1 MPNFDGGH
9 YFLTAL
15 IPIRSGLCRDPR
27 TDATVTS
34 HLHELRATLAALP
47 TAMQTPATE
56 KIGLNSPFARSTRTH
71 FARFAILDDVAFNGR
86 GQRDPIKVALKL
98 SPQPNVTDPVDR
110 LPCSYLIFV
119 VDFDADDGSEAARD
133 DYLAHLWSVMQEELR
148 SILMHCDGHEG
159 LTDAAGFARLVR
171 ACQVETTMPF
181 NDYWQG
187 APPLAPMPLKPL
199 LAPAIAAAGALLL
212 GLLGAVVAA
221 LMGGRAGSWLL
232 LALAGLLA
240 LPLALWWAYGRI
252 NAAGAR
258 PFPTAPHS
266 DLQGV
271 LKALYLQQKFTQL
284 AIDTQGATPAALHA
298 AFGEFLATHRPQ
310 DTATP
315 TQKPGVVRC

>member
-9 YFLTAL
+9 YFLTTL
-15 IPIRSGLCRDPR
+15 IPIRSGLCADPR

-47 TAMQTPATE
+47 TALQTPATE

-119 VDFDADDGSEAARD
+119 VDFDAANGSDAARD
-133 DYLAHLWSVMQEELR
+133 DYLTHLWSLMQDELR
-148 SILMHCDGHEG
+148 GILMHCDGHER
-159 LTDAAGFARLVR
+159 LVDAAGFVRLIR
-171 ACQVETTMPF
+171 DCQVETTMPF

-187 APPLAPMPLKPL
+187 APPLSPLPLKPL
-199 LAPAIAAAGALLL
+199 LVPAIVAAAALVLGVLAALLFRP
-212 GLLGAVVAA
+212 GF
-221 LMGGRAGSWLL
+221 WW
-232 LALAGLLA
+232 LALAGLVA
-240 LPLALWWAYGRI
+240 LPLALWWAYSRI
-252 NAAGAR
+252 NAAGAQ

-266 DLQGV
+266 DLPGV
-271 LKALYLQQKFTQL
+271 LKALYLQQKFTRL
-284 AIDTQGATPAALHA
+284 AIETQGAPPAVLHA
-298 AFGEFLATHRPQ
+298 AFGEFLAMHRPQ
-310 DTATP
+310 DTAAP
-315 TQKPGVVRC
+315 SQKPGVVRC